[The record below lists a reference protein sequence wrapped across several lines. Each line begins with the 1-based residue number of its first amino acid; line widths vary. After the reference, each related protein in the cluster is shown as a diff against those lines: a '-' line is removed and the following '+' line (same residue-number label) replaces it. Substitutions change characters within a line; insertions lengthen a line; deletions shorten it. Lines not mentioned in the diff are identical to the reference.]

1 MAKIIHCS
9 GKRKSAV
16 ARATLKPGKGK
27 VRVNNKMVNTINP
40 KIARL
45 KIQEPLIIAGPIAT
59 AVDINVNVMGGGCV
73 SQAEAARLAIARAL
87 VKFDKKL
94 EKGFL
99 NYDRQLLVADVRR
112 KEPRKPNTSSGARAK
127 RQKSYR

>member
-9 GKRKSAV
+9 GKRKSAI

-27 VRVNNKMVNTINP
+27 VRINKKMIDTIQP
-40 KIARL
+40 KIVQL
-45 KIQEPLIIAGPIAT
+45 KISEPLILAGNAAN
-59 AVDINVNVMGGGCV
+59 AVDIEVNVSGGGIV
-73 SQAEAARLAIARAL
+73 SQSEAARLAIARAL
-87 VKFDKKL
+87 VKYDKKL
-94 EKGFL
+94 EKNFL

-112 KEPRKPNTSSGARAK
+112 KEPKKPNTSKGARAK

>member
-27 VRVNNKMVNTINP
+27 VRVNNKMVDTINP

-59 AVDINVNVMGGGCV
+59 TVDINVNVLGGGYL
-73 SQAEAARLAIARAL
+73 SQAEA
-87 VKFDKKL
+87 V
-94 EKGFL
+94 
-99 NYDRQLLVADVRR
+99 
-112 KEPRKPNTSSGARAK
+112 
-127 RQKSYR
+127 